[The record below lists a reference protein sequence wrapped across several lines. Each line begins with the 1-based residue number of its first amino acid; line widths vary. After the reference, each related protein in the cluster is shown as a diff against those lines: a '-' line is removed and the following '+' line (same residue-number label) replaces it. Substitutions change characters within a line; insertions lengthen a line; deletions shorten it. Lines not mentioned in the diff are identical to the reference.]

1 MIVWLASY
9 PKSGNT
15 LLRSILSSY
24 FFSNDGKFNF
34 ENLYQITQFPLLEHF
49 TSINVD
55 LNEDKA
61 IFKNSIN
68 AQNFINKEKGKVKFF
83 KTHSSFSKIDDYN
96 FTDLQN
102 TLGVIYI
109 VRDPRNVANSLA
121 HHYNFSLDEAIHT
134 MIDGKK
140 FMSRTDKN
148 AEVFAGS
155 WNFNYNSWKN
165 LKQHKKYFLIKY
177 EDLIKNKKSIIL
189 KVFKFLNSL
198 GMKLD
203 IDMVKLNKVIKTT
216 EFEQMKIKEQKETFT
231 EAMIDEKTGKRK
243 IFFNLGPK
251 NDWKVNLDKKNRE
264 KIEQAFSKEM
274 EELGYI

>member
-1 MIVWLASY
+1 MIIWLASY

-24 FFSNDGKFNF
+24 FLTNDGEFKF
-34 ENLYQITQFPLLEHF
+34 ENLYQISQFPLLKHF

-55 LNEDKA
+55 INEDKA

-68 AQNFINKEKGKVKFF
+68 AQNFINKEKGKVRFF
-83 KTHSSFSKIDDYN
+83 KTHSSFSKINNFN

-109 VRDPRNVANSLA
+109 VRDPRNVVNSLA
-121 HHYNFSLDEAIHT
+121 HHYNFSIDEAIDT
-134 MIDGKK
+134 MIDEKK

-155 WNFNYNSWKN
+155 WNFNYYSWKN
-165 LKQHKKYFLIKY
+165 LDQYKKYFLIKY
-177 EDLIKNKKSIIL
+177 EDLIINKKSIIL

-198 GMKLD
+198 GMKFD
-203 IDMVKLNKVIKTT
+203 IDMTKLNKVIKTT
-216 EFEQMKIKEQKETFT
+216 EFEEMKNLEQKETFT
-231 EAMIDEKTGKRK
+231 EAMIDEKTGRRK

-251 NDWKVNLDKKNRE
+251 NDWRVNLDKKNKE
-264 KIEQAFSKEM
+264 KIEKAFSKEM
-274 EELGYI
+274 EELGYL

>member
-49 TSINVD
+49 TSIDVD

-68 AQNFINKEKGKVKFF
+68 AQNFINNEKGKVKFF
-83 KTHSSFSKIDDYN
+83 KTHSSFSKIDGYN

-109 VRDPRNVANSLA
+109 VRDPRNIVNSLA
-121 HHYNFSLDEAIHT
+121 HHYNFSIDEAIDT
-134 MIDGKK
+134 MIDEKK

-165 LKQHKKYFLIKY
+165 LEQHKKYFLIKY

-203 IDMVKLNKVIKTT
+203 IDMIKLNKVIKTT
-216 EFEQMKIKEQKETFT
+216 EFEEMKTKEQKETFT

-251 NDWKVNLDKKNRE
+251 NDWRVNLDKKNRD
-264 KIEQAFSKEM
+264 KIEKAFSKEM
-274 EELGYI
+274 EELGYL

>member
-1 MIVWLASY
+1 MIIWLASY

-49 TSINVD
+49 TSIDVD

-109 VRDPRNVANSLA
+109 VRDPRNVVTSLA
-121 HHYNFSLDEAIHT
+121 HHYDLSMDEAIDT
-134 MIDGKK
+134 MIDEKK

-165 LKQHKKYFLIKY
+165 LEQHKKYFLIKY
-177 EDLIKNKKSIIL
+177 EDLITNKKSIIL

-216 EFEQMKIKEQKETFT
+216 EFEQMKMMEQKETFT
-231 EAMIDEKTGKRK
+231 EAMIDEQTGKRK
-243 IFFNLGPK
+243 IFFNLGPN
-251 NDWKVNLDKKNRE
+251 NDWRVNLDNKNKE
-264 KIEQAFSKEM
+264 KIEKTFSKEM

>member
-1 MIVWLASY
+1 MIIWLASY

-24 FFSNDGKFNF
+24 FFSNDGEFKF

-49 TSINVD
+49 TSIDIDINVD
-55 LNEDKA
+55 KA
-61 IFKNSIN
+61 VFKNSIN
-68 AQNFINKEKGKVKFF
+68 AQKFINKEKGKVKFF
-83 KTHSSFSKIDDYN
+83 KTHSSLSKIDDYN

-109 VRDPRNVANSLA
+109 VRDPRNIVNSLA
-121 HHYNFSLDEAIHT
+121 HHYNFSIDEAIDT
-134 MIDGKK
+134 MIDEKK

-148 AEVFAGS
+148 AEVFTGS

-165 LKQHKKYFLIKY
+165 LEQHKKYFLIKY
-177 EDLIKNKKSIIL
+177 EDLIKNKKSVIL
-189 KVFKFLNSL
+189 KIFEFLNSL

-203 IDMVKLNKVIKTT
+203 IDMIKLNKVIKTT
-216 EFEQMKIKEQKETFT
+216 EFEEMKTKEQKETFT

-251 NDWKVNLDKKNRE
+251 NDWRVNLDKKNRD
-264 KIEQAFSKEM
+264 KIEKAFF
-274 EELGYI
+274 

>member
-24 FFSNDGKFNF
+24 FFSNDGEFRF
-34 ENLYQITQFPLLEHF
+34 ENLYQISQFPLLKHF
-49 TSINVD
+49 TSINVNV
-55 LNEDKA
+55 NEDKA

-68 AQNFINKEKGKVKFF
+68 AQNFINKEKGKIKFF
-83 KTHSSFSKIDDYN
+83 KTHSSFSKINNYN
-96 FTDLQN
+96 FTDLHN
-102 TLGVIYI
+102 TLGVIYV
-109 VRDPRNVANSLA
+109 VRDPRNVVNSLA
-121 HHYNFSLDEAIHT
+121 HHYNFSIDEAIDT
-134 MIDGKK
+134 MIDKKK

-165 LKQHKKYFLIKY
+165 LEQHKKYYLVKY
-177 EDLIKNKKSIIL
+177 EDLIKNKKSVIL
-189 KVFKFLNSL
+189 KVFEFLNSL
-198 GMKLD
+198 GMKFD
-203 IDMVKLNKVIKTT
+203 IDMIKINKVIKTT
-216 EFEQMKIKEQKETFT
+216 EFEEMKTKEQKETFT

-251 NDWKVNLDKKNRE
+251 NDWRVNLDKKNKE
-264 KIEQAFSKEM
+264 KIEKAFCKEM
-274 EELGYI
+274 KDLGYL

>member
-24 FFSNDGKFNF
+24 FFSNDGNFNF
-34 ENLYQITQFPLLEHF
+34 ENLYKISQFPLLKHF
-49 TSINVD
+49 TSIDVD

-61 IFKNSIN
+61 IFKNSIK

-96 FTDLQN
+96 FTDMQN

-109 VRDPRNVANSLA
+109 VRDPRNVVNSLA

-134 MIDGKK
+134 MIDEKK

-165 LKQHKKYFLIKY
+165 LEQHKKYFLIKY
-177 EDLIKNKKSIIL
+177 EDLITNKKSIIL

-216 EFEQMKIKEQKETFT
+216 EFEQMKMMEQKETFT
-231 EAMIDEKTGKRK
+231 EAMIDERTGKRK
-243 IFFNLGPK
+243 IFFNLGPN
-251 NDWKVNLDKKNRE
+251 NDWRVNMDNKNKE
-264 KIEQAFSKEM
+264 KIEKAFSKEM
-274 EELGYI
+274 EELGYL